1 MTKIASNLQIDSA
14 RLWDTI
20 HETAKFGATPKG
32 GVRRLTLGP
41 EDKQVRDWFRKA
53 CEAAGL
59 EVHVDAL
66 GSMFGLRKGRDMSKP
81 PVGLGSHLD
90 TQPTGGKFDGVL
102 GTLAAL
108 EVVRTLN
115 DAGIETETPICIVNW
130 TNEEG
135 SRFAPATMA
144 SAAYAG
150 DYTTEDILA
159 RNDAAGVSVGEA
171 LDSIGYRGDEAVGAR
186 KFGAFVELHIEQGP
200 LLEAENKTIGVV
212 DRGQGIIWYDGKITG
227 FESHAGTTPMPLRRD
242 ALATLVGNRAGG
254 GADRQGAW
262 PERGRH
268 HRRSRDRRALA
279 QRHPRRDRLYR
290 RYPQPRRGNLDAHR
304 QGFARRGRRNR
315 GAPQG
320 RDRAR
325 CDLAQAA
332 DDFDTKLVDAVESA
346 AKALGYQPPPHHLRR
361 RPRRLQSRQR
371 VPAAMVF
378 VPCKDGISHNELE
391 DATQA
396 DCAAGANVAD
406 AYGAGACRRRVLIIN
421 QKPEEISV
429 RGVFVD
435 ANESLAVIFERLARP
450 GDPEVR
456 IHRDPDIT
464 PDQSRKCSTAPRSR
478 SSITPRCRP
487 RSRANAPG

>member
-1 MTKIASNLQIDSA
+1 MTKTASNLQIDSA

-66 GSMFGLRKGRDMSKP
+66 GTMFGLRKGRDMTKP

-150 DYTTEDILA
+150 DYTTDDILS
-159 RNDAAGVSVGEA
+159 RKDAAGITVGEA
-171 LDSIGYRGDEAVGAR
+171 LDGIGYRGSEPVAQR
-186 KFGAFVELHIEQGP
+186 KLGAFVELHIEQGP

-212 DRGQGIIWYDGKITG
+212 DRGQGITWYDGAITG
-227 FESHAGTTPMPLRRD
+227 FESHAGTTPMPLRKD
-242 ALATLVGNRAGG
+242 ALAALSEFVLAVERIAKAHGPHAVGTVGEAVIAAPSRNVIPGEIAFTVDVRSPDAETLAAMDKDMHAAIVEIA
-254 GADRQGAW
+254 
-262 PERGRH
+262 
-268 HRRSRDRRALA
+268 
-279 QRHPRRDRLYR
+279 
-290 RYPQPRRGNLDAHR
+290 
-304 QGFARRGRRNR
+304 ARRKVEMKLTAIWQKPPTIFN
-315 GAPQG
+315 A
-320 RDRAR
+320 
-325 CDLAQAA
+325 
-332 DDFDTKLVDAVESA
+332 KLVDAVEHATKTIGYSHRRITSGAGHDACNLANVVPSA
-346 AKALGYQPPPHHLRR
+346 
-361 RPRRLQSRQR
+361 
-371 VPAAMVF
+371 MIF
-378 VPCKDGISHNELE
+378 VPCKDGVSHNELE

-396 DCAAGANVAD
+396 DCTAGANVLMHTVLAL
-406 AYGAGACRRRVLIIN
+406 AGVA
-421 QKPEEISV
+421 S
-429 RGVFVD
+429 
-435 ANESLAVIFERLARP
+435 
-450 GDPEVR
+450 
-456 IHRDPDIT
+456 
-464 PDQSRKCSTAPRSR
+464 
-478 SSITPRCRP
+478 
-487 RSRANAPG
+487 

>member
-59 EVHVDAL
+59 EVQVDAL

-81 PVGLGSHLD
+81 PIGVGSHLD

-108 EVVRTLN
+108 ELVRTLN
-115 DAGIETETPICIVNW
+115 DAGIETEVPICVCNW

-150 DYTTEDILA
+150 DYTTDNILA
-159 RNDAAGVSVGEA
+159 RTDGAGMSVGEA
-171 LDSIGYRGDEAVGAR
+171 LDSIGYRGNEAVGAR

-200 LLEAENKTIGVV
+200 LLEAESKTIGVV

-227 FESHAGTTPMPLRRD
+227 FESHAGTTPMPMRRD
-242 ALATLVGNRAGG
+242 ALATLAEIVLAVERIAKAHGPNAVGTIGEAVIAAPSRNVIPGEIAFTVDVRSPDSKILDAIDRDLRA
-254 GADRQGAW
+254 AIA
-262 PERGRH
+262 EI
-268 HRRSRDRRALA
+268 A
-279 QRHPRRDRLYR
+279 PRRKAEIK
-290 RYPQPRRGNLDAHR
+290 LDAIWR
-304 QGFARRGRRNR
+304 KE
-315 GAPQG
+315 PTV
-320 RDRAR
+320 
-325 CDLAQAA
+325 
-332 DDFDTKLVDAVESA
+332 FDTRLVDAVESSA
-346 AKALGYQPPPHHLRR
+346 RMLGYSHRR
-361 RPRRLQSRQR
+361 ITSGAGHDACNMANV

-396 DCAAGANVAD
+396 DCAAGANVLMHTVLAL
-406 AYGAGACRRRVLIIN
+406 AGVA
-421 QKPEEISV
+421 S
-429 RGVFVD
+429 
-435 ANESLAVIFERLARP
+435 
-450 GDPEVR
+450 
-456 IHRDPDIT
+456 
-464 PDQSRKCSTAPRSR
+464 
-478 SSITPRCRP
+478 
-487 RSRANAPG
+487 